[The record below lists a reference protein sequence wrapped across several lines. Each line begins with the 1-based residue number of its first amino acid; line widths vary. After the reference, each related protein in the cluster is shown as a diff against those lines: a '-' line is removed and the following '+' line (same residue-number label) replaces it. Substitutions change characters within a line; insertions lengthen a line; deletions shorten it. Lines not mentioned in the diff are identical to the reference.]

1 MSIPL
6 LFKNFARQLSQL
18 AQKSSK
24 WPIGYAII
32 AGILITRSLGLFS
45 NLELLTLDFLL
56 RNRLPEDIDEQVVI
70 VLLDRSTV
78 YDDDDFSEQQIAE
91 LLNIIFSADPAAVGL
106 NIFLNEADGAPGRE
120 QLIQMFEIHPN
131 LIGVQKILPPQE
143 IDPPQDIS
151 EAVVREQFGLND
163 VPIDQDSRIR
173 RTFLGAYLPY
183 DDEDVQNNDFKFS
196 FSFKLARAY
205 LESQGYTLENHPRN
219 PDIPIFQQ
227 ENGDSFISLPILD
240 SHSGGYHR
248 EINISKIQ
256 TLLNF
261 KAGSNTFEI
270 IEASKFFN
278 RSLSPDHLKQKIVIV
293 GSVDSYFPRF
303 LSVAASSNL
312 IQAENSEDP
321 IIPRI
326 GIIGSELE
334 AHSVSQIIAAVESDR
349 PLLYTLPPSV
359 EYLLILLSGISGII
373 ISISFRS
380 SLKSVIV
387 LAVFTILGSCICYL
401 SVASWGLW
409 LPVTPMVVCFP
420 LSGMAVRLGFN
431 YRSQRNEIRS
441 KEEKL
446 IEANILEAER
456 RKAIERV
463 FSAIHAGPLQRLSS
477 LLRNA
482 KDGNLHQAYVIAE
495 LKSLNQ
501 EIRRVGERLRQE
513 AIGDVYFFYSEGDI
527 KLDLTHPM
535 HEVLYE
541 VYSLA
546 VQRKLPGFEK
556 VKIRAVTIEPFNCKQ
571 LNLDIKRQLC
581 WFLEESLQNIGK
593 HAIGATRIQVSGKH
607 INEFYSLRIEDN
619 GPGIQS
625 PHLGDGTHS
634 SYRLEA
640 NLNGKFSRLSKYE
653 GGTICELSWPSLFLK
668 SLR

>member
-1 MSIPL
+1 MSILPF
-6 LFKNFARQLSQL
+6 FKKSTHKLKLL
-18 AQKSSK
+18 AQESSQ

-32 AGILITRSLGLFS
+32 AGILITRWLGLFS

-56 RNRLPEDIDEQVVI
+56 RNRLPEATDEQVVI

-78 YDDDDFSEQQIAE
+78 DDDDELSAQQIAY
-91 LLNIIFSADPAAVGL
+91 LLKIIFSADPAAVGL
-106 NIFLNEADGAPGRE
+106 NIFLNEADGAPGRK
-120 QLIQMFEIHPN
+120 QLIQMFETHPN

-240 SHSGGYHR
+240 SYSGGYHR

-349 PLLYTLPPSV
+349 PLLYTLPSGV

-380 SLKSVIV
+380 SLKSVIALV
-387 LAVFTILGSCICYL
+387 IITVFGFCICYL
-401 SVASWGLW
+401 CIASWGLW
-409 LPVTPMVVCFP
+409 LPVTPMAICFP
-420 LSGMAVRLGFN
+420 LSGIACLGLN

-446 IEANILEAER
+446 VEANILEAER

-477 LLRNA
+477 LLRSA
-482 KDGNLHQAYVIAE
+482 KDGNLHQVYVIAE

-556 VKIRAVTIEPFNCKQ
+556 VKIRAVAIEPFDCKQ

-593 HAIGATRIQVSGKH
+593 HAIGATRIQVSGKY

-640 NLNGKFSRLSKYE
+640 ILHGKFSRSSKLE

-668 SLR
+668 S